1 MHPAIY
7 GPFTPRG
14 YPDRAPRGRESPSLD
29 GARPSLCPHENPMRL
44 APSWLLLCTLPLSA
58 CIDGGD
64 KGDDSAG
71 DTGGALNDGGGGI
84 DPLLHECVSYEP
96 QVITGEINDVIGA
109 DATLVAQAFV
119 APPDRQT
126 GLLVMQLTAP
136 GLNPDDDLLMGIS
149 TNGPEIGIDDYED
162 HPRAAQAEISAAI
175 AITPGVEVQLTV
187 NRYAAPPDTATSV
200 LAPWV
205 WTETMDC
212 YEPNNSVEQAKHVPT
227 GVQHSAWMISG
238 VGDDPTID
246 DWYRF
251 TLTEDSVV
259 RLQVAGPDTLP
270 VGFSL
275 APLPNPEADPTAL
288 GQPVGELLYSD
299 PFAAIDWT
307 SEAPLPAGTYALRL
321 VPFVSLGEV
330 DLPELREQKHMWAG
344 YTFQIDATPAR

>member
-1 MHPAIY
+1 
-7 GPFTPRG
+7 
-14 YPDRAPRGRESPSLD
+14 
-29 GARPSLCPHENPMRL
+29 MRL

-71 DTGGALNDGGGGI
+71 DTGGALNDGGDGGGGI

-96 QVITGEINDVIGA
+96 QVITGEINDVIPS
-109 DATLVAQAFV
+109 TETFVQQAFT
-119 APPDRQT
+119 APADRQT
-126 GLLVMQLTAP
+126 GVLVLTLQSPAYSA
-136 GLNPDDDLLMGIS
+136 GDEYLMGVS
-149 TNGPEIGIDDYED
+149 VDGPEIGINDYED
-162 HPRAAQAEISAAI
+162 FPRDTQTEISAAI
-175 AITPGVEVQLTV
+175 AITPGVDIAMAVST
-187 NRYAAPPDTATSV
+187 YIAPGDAGISV
-200 LAPWV
+200 VAPWV

-251 TLTEDSVV
+251 TLAEDSVV

-270 VGFSL
+270 VGFWL
-275 APLPNPEADPTAL
+275 APLPSPEADPTTL
-288 GQPVGELLYSD
+288 GEPVGELLYSE
-299 PFAAIDWT
+299 PYAAIDWT

-321 VPFVSLGEV
+321 SPFVSLGEV
-330 DLPELREQKHMWAG
+330 DLPELLEQKHMWAG

>member
-1 MHPAIY
+1 
-7 GPFTPRG
+7 
-14 YPDRAPRGRESPSLD
+14 
-29 GARPSLCPHENPMRL
+29 MRL

-71 DTGGALNDGGGGI
+71 DTGGALNDGEGGSGGGGGGGGGI

-96 QVITGEINDVIGA
+96 QVITGEINDVIAGGE
-109 DATLVAQAFV
+109 TWVGQAFT
-119 APPDRQT
+119 PPADRQT
-126 GLLVMQLTAP
+126 GLLVLTLATP
-136 GLNPDDDLLMGIS
+136 AFNPDDDFLMGVS
-149 TNGPEIGIDDYED
+149 VDGPEIGINDYE
-162 HPRAAQAEISAAI
+162 HAPREGQTETSAAI
-175 AITPGVEVQLTV
+175 AITPGVEIDMAVTA
-187 NRYAAPPDTATSV
+187 YSAPPDSSVPV

-212 YEPNNSVEQAKHVPT
+212 YEPNNTVEQAKHVPT

-238 VGDDPTID
+238 VGDDPTIE

-270 VGFSL
+270 VGFWL
-275 APLPNPEADPTAL
+275 APLPSPEADPSAL
-288 GQPVGELLYSD
+288 GEPVGELGYSE
-299 PFAAIDWT
+299 PYAAIDWT
-307 SEAPLPAGTYALRL
+307 SEAPLPAGTYALWL
-321 VPFVSLGEV
+321 GPFVSVGEV
-330 DLPELREQKHMWAG
+330 DLPQLREQKHMWAG